1 MAKNTDRR
9 PALLLELRPA
19 NRLRVSRRA
28 RWLGRTVEAV
38 MARSLAELGAF
49 ALGGLILDM
58 DGDGDDVDDAAP
70 FVWMPGGTGRLILPG
85 ALCTAVVVVVVTLDG
100 AIVTPDA
107 PRRRAWASGR
117 VLPLCSHRACYEDGP
132 ASRASVYACVAI
144 AVGGP
149 EADNVNAGVAAR
161 VGWAVETIAQRGS
174 AGAGGPGRAAQE
186 CRSQQRCMGKR

>member
-1 MAKNTDRR
+1 
-9 PALLLELRPA
+9 
-19 NRLRVSRRA
+19 
-28 RWLGRTVEAV
+28 

-58 DGDGDDVDDAAP
+58 DGEGDDVDDAAP
-70 FVWMPGGTGRLILPG
+70 LVWMPGGTGRFILPG
-85 ALCTAVVVVVVTLDG
+85 AFCTAVVVVVVTLDG

-117 VLPLCSHRACYEDGP
+117 VLPLCSHGACYEDGP

-149 EADNVNAGVAAR
+149 EDADNVNVGVAAR

-186 CRSQQRCMGKR
+186 